1 MSTPSQP
8 GRGGAAATLRA
19 HWLGRAFE
27 RAGIDRSRWRPDV
40 GVAENRATIEAVY
53 AYYASLYLAHPAF
66 LWAGMAS
73 LVGPAF
79 YAGFQDMGALPD
91 RARHFVSS
99 RVLRRGD
106 GPVGE
111 LSYYET
117 TFLTMQQKI
126 FEDQALLHEA
136 YLDRGVGGIR
146 ELHAAGI
153 IDRSLVHA
161 WTQIASGDPAAID
174 AGNRTLLLRE
184 QYQIIDNYY
193 RHMYARRAP
202 EGGVITY
209 LMTLAGEPSLP
220 GARTYP
226 AVFPLTLRVRVPGA
240 PRVLCVTTPAAAGD
254 IAVFANRWRL
264 ITRDTLPAY
273 RRLLAT
279 DPEGMRALIAQPIA
293 LRAGRYRVARRLGRL
308 ALAGATTWRVAL
320 RPAPAPPGQGF
331 AGAGAEVAVDLHDAP
346 ARERALAT
354 DDAALSTRPG
364 RSFDLAVRLPEG
376 RTFRARV
383 VLAMVDAESAD
394 GAGRLAA
401 RMPAQPEL
409 EETLRVLR
417 GLAPEWGIDPAEVA
431 TWGEHAQAVTAARPH
446 LYSTRVFP
454 GRDVGGVH
462 VEFQVEHHVVEGEFV
477 LHAFFTW

>member
-1 MSTPSQP
+1 MSTPSHP
-8 GRGGAAATLRA
+8 GGSGGAASLRE
-19 HWLGRAFE
+19 HWLTRAFE
-27 RAGIDRSRWRPDV
+27 RAGIDRSRWRPGA

-53 AYYASLYLAHPAF
+53 AYYASLYLEHPAF

-79 YAGFQDMGALPD
+79 YAGFEDMGALPD
-91 RARHFVSS
+91 RVRRVVSA

-117 TFLTMQQKI
+117 TFLVMQQKI

-136 YLDRGVGGIR
+136 YLGRGLRGIH
-146 ELHAAGI
+146 ELYAAGI
-153 IDRSLVHA
+153 IDRSMVRA
-161 WTQIASGDPAAID
+161 WTRIASGDPGAID
-174 AGNRTLLLRE
+174 AGNRALLLRE

-193 RHMYARRAP
+193 RHMYVRRAP

-209 LMTLAGEPSLP
+209 LMTVAGEPSLP

-226 AVFPLTLRVRVPGA
+226 AVFPLTLHARLPGA
-240 PRVLCVTTPAAAGD
+240 RRVLCVTTPAAAGD

-279 DPEGMRALIAQPIA
+279 DPEGVRALVAQPIA
-293 LRAGRYRVARRLGRL
+293 LRVGRYRVARRLGRL
-308 ALAGATTWRVAL
+308 ALACATAWRVTL
-320 RPAPAPPGQGF
+320 PPGPEPRGPAA
-331 AGAGAEVAVDLHDAP
+331 AGGGAQVVVDLGDAP
-346 ARERALAT
+346 ARERALET
-354 DDAALSTRPG
+354 GDTALSTRPG
-364 RSFDLAVRLPEG
+364 RTFDLSVRLPDG
-376 RTFRARV
+376 RTFRTPAAV
-383 VLAMVDAESAD
+383 ATVDAESAD

-401 RMPAQPEL
+401 RMPAQAEL
-409 EETLRVLR
+409 DETLGMLR
-417 GLAPEWGIDPAEVA
+417 ALAREWGFDPAELE
-431 TWGEHAQAVTAARPH
+431 TWGEHARAVAANPPH
-446 LYSTRVFP
+446 LYSTRVFH
-454 GRDVGGVH
+454 GRDVGDVH
-462 VEFQVEHHVVEGEFV
+462 VEFQVEHHVVERELV